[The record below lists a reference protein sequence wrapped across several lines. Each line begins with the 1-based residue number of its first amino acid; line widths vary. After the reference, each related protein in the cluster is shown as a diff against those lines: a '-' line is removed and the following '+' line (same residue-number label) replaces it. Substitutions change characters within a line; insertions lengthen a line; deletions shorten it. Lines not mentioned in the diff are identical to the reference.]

1 MQHSKGSTA
10 DHLPSS
16 PRSPLKREL
25 SFPRLHEE
33 IRQIP
38 HGLHGGPLDLNTQ
51 SKRRKIAR
59 SLSSSN
65 SQSSMSKSMGEMVR
79 PDVVYLSKNIQPQT
93 GIRKLVIKNLRREPR
108 ENLKEHYDRIWKQVS
123 NALVAVFA
131 GQEPKQPLERL
142 YRDVEDICRNGQA
155 EALFQHLNSSCIQ
168 YLETTLLPHISSQV
182 HTGSSMVEAL
192 RVVHKGWEMWSSRS
206 VRILASSNY

>member
-16 PRSPLKREL
+16 SRSPKRKL
-25 SFPRLHEE
+25 SFTHVREE
-33 IRQIP
+33 TRPIP
-38 HGLHGGPLDLNTQ
+38 HELHGDSLDLNSQ
-51 SKRRKIAR
+51 AKRRKIAR
-59 SLSSSN
+59 PLSASN
-65 SQSSMSKSMGEMVR
+65 SQSSMSKGMGEMVR
-79 PDVVYLSKNIQPQT
+79 PDVVYLTKNIQPQT

-108 ENLKEHYDRIWKQVS
+108 ENLKDHYDRIWKQVS
-123 NALVAVFA
+123 SALVAVFA

-155 EALFQHLNSSCIQ
+155 EALFQHLNSSCNK
-168 YLETTLLPHISSQV
+168 YLETSLLPCISNQV
-182 HTGSSMVEAL
+182 RTGLSMIETL

-206 VRILASSNY
+206 VGTYISY